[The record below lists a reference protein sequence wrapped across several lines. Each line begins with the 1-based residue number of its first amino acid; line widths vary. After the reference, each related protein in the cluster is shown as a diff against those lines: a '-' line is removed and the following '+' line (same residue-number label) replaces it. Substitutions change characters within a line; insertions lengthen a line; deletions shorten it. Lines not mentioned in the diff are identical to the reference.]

1 MMKLGQKK
9 MQKQYGM
16 AVRSGVKGLFTMH
29 GNSLEDLKL
38 NPEINS
44 LIENKKIE
52 KVIFLGE

>member
-1 MMKLGQKK
+1 
-9 MQKQYGM
+9 M